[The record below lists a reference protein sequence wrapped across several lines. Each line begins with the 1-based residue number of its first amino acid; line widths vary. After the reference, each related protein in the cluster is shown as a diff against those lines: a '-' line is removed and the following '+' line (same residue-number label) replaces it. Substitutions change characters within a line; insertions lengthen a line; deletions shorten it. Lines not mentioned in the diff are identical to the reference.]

1 MVGFT
6 VAFKDVFLEG
16 LEVVIIVLT
25 LGGTGHDLPLAALSA
40 ATATVLVGG
49 VGAVVARQKDQGWRR
64 VAQVRPASPVP
75 MRPSVVG
82 LPPMS
87 SQSAMPRDGVV
98 NVG

>member
-49 VGAVVARQKDQGWRR
+49 VGAVVARQRIRAGGGWPRCVRR
-64 VAQVRPASPVP
+64 
-75 MRPSVVG
+75 
-82 LPPMS
+82 
-87 SQSAMPRDGVV
+87 PRSR
-98 NVG
+98 